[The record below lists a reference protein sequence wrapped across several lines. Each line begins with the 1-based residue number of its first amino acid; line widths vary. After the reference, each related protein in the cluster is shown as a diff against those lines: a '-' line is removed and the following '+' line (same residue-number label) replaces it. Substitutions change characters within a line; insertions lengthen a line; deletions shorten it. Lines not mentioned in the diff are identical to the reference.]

1 MSLTAFHQ
9 FPELAPE
16 LRNRIW
22 KIAITSYIQD
32 VADRLPRWFISSWAE
47 RRRQAIVSCLPGKD
61 RLPLALYVYL
71 RDPYNGLK
79 LRFEEDEFESLVDCF
94 PISSVCHET
103 RMNVA
108 EFCRLLAP
116 HVRFEYDTST
126 LWSLKPPEKGAEPV
140 VLRSSH
146 WLPGAETLERVFAQP
161 TTLTVNAGLFRS
173 AEHLVGIVFRFF
185 GNRIQRLVMDLCVH
199 DNKPVKHAYW
209 SDPGAAPISM

>member
-1 MSLTAFHQ
+1 MSLTAFPL

-22 KIAITSYIQD
+22 EFAIVSHIQD
-32 VADRLPRWFISSWAE
+32 IADRLPRWFNSSWAE
-47 RRRQAIVSCLPGKD
+47 RRRQAIVGSLPGKD
-61 RLPLALYVYL
+61 RLALYIHI

-79 LRFEEDEFESLVDCF
+79 LRFEEDEFESFVDCF
-94 PISSVCHET
+94 PISAVCHET

-140 VLRSSH
+140 VLRSLH
-146 WLPGAETLERVFAQP
+146 WLPGADTLEHVFAQP
-161 TTLTVNAGLFRS
+161 TTLTVNAGRFKS

-185 GNRIQRLVMDLCVH
+185 SNRIQRLVMNLRVG
-199 DNKPVKHAYW
+199 DNKPVKRAYW